1 MDSTIFTE
9 AEHKSLKDR
18 LKGSKADKTGIF
30 SARVKPKIV
39 EMVEHWFP
47 QKKQLH
53 KLVAPASRTKR
64 RRHGEQGRFD

>member
-30 SARVKPKIV
+30 SSRVKPKIV
-39 EMVEHWFP
+39 EMLEHWFP
-47 QKKQLH
+47 QKKQLQ
-53 KLVAPASRTKR
+53 KLVAPASRTKNSKEAR
-64 RRHGEQGRFD
+64 RSSHR